1 MAKQGALIVATAVH
15 RLAVRLVLALR
26 QEVAAPIAV
35 VPVRHPAAAVVRQ
48 GVLQLVVVHVAV
60 DARRVAR
67 PDVVARVGMD
77 AHQIVVAPV

>member
-1 MAKQGALIVATAVH
+1 MAALIVATHAH
-15 RLAVRLVLALR
+15 HLVL
-26 QEVAAPIAV
+26 
-35 VPVRHPAAAVVRQ
+35 AVVRQ
-48 GVLQLVVVHVAV
+48 GVPHPVVARVEV